1 MSVSRWSSGF
11 VGRVDDDEKARLYRT
26 SDVFVFPSLDRS
38 EAFGLVAL
46 EAQASGTPVVAS
58 DLDGVRTVVRDG
70 ETGRLVPPG
79 DEGALAAAIVWMME
93 HPVERKAMGER
104 ARRVVV
110 ERYDLRRHVTDLET
124 IYRGR

>member
-1 MSVSRWSSGF
+1 M
-11 VGRVDDDEKARLYRT
+11 
-26 SDVFVFPSLDRS
+26 
-38 EAFGLVAL
+38 VAL